1 MKKQRINWI
10 YKDDLDAYFSKSKK
24 GTKDSK
30 EYVEVPEDIEIYKV
44 PTRLERLHAERERLE
59 KQLEGMK
66 EPSDEELIEE
76 GRMMHPYYFDKEEL
90 KRVEAEIKK
99 LSDGDN
105 QR

>member
-1 MKKQRINWI
+1 MKKQRLNRI
-10 YKDDLDAYFSKSKK
+10 DANEFRQEK
-24 GTKDSK
+24 GQIIIPDGY
-30 EYVEVPEDIEIYKV
+30 ELYKV

-66 EPSDEELIEE
+66 EPPDEELIEE

-99 LSDGDN
+99 LSDADN
-105 QR
+105 IR